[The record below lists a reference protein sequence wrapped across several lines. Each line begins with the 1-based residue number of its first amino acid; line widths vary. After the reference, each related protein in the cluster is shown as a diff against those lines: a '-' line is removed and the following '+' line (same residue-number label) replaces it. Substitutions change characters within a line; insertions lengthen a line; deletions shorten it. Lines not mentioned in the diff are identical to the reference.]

1 MHPFI
6 IDGHLD
12 LAYNALTYGR
22 DYLNGHARTRALERD
37 APFLKRTGQCT
48 VGFPDLL
55 RGRVGLVF
63 GTIFC
68 EPKSHR
74 ISGEYPAYATP
85 QEAHAMGMA
94 QLDWYRRITEQ
105 DPRLALV
112 TDQAG
117 LRALLEPWA
126 GPDTAF
132 DALTQGQQLASRTA
146 AARKQIGIVLLMEG
160 ADPIREPKE
169 LEAWYEKGLRIVGP
183 AWDTTRYAGGTWQKG
198 RLPKLGRELF
208 DVMASLDVVLDVAHM
223 SHETLFEALD
233 VFPGR
238 HVIASHCNP
247 ARFVPNVAER
257 HLPDR
262 AIERIIERGGVIGV
276 VLYNRFLKKDWSGAK
291 RDVTLDDVVR
301 MIDHVCQLAGSAG
314 HVGIGSDYDGG
325 LGYNDI
331 PRELNSVRDHGR
343 IAAELRRRGYAA
355 ADVARIMHGN
365 WLRVLQ
371 NALPG

>member
-1 MHPFI
+1 MYPFI

-22 DYLNGHARTRALERD
+22 DYFNGHARTRMLESD
-37 APFLKRTGQCT
+37 APYLKHTGECT

-74 ISGEYPAYATP
+74 ISGDYPAYANA

-94 QLDWYRRITEQ
+94 QLDWYRRITED

-112 TDQAG
+112 TDQSA
-117 LRALLEPWA
+117 LRELLQPWA
-126 GPDTAF
+126 ADGTAF
-132 DALTQGQQLASRTA
+132 GGLTHGPHPKSQRA
-146 AARKQIGIVLLMEG
+146 AERKQIGIVLLMEG
-160 ADPIREPKE
+160 ADPISEPKE
-169 LEAWYEKGLRIVGP
+169 LERWYEKGLRIVGP

-208 DVMASLDVVLDVAHM
+208 EVMASFDVVLDVAHM
-223 SHETLFEALD
+223 SHETLLESLD
-233 VFPGR
+233 VFPGK

-257 HLPDR
+257 HLPDQ
-262 AIERIIERGGVIGV
+262 AIERIVERGGVIGT
-276 VLYNRFLKKDWSGAK
+276 VLYNKFLKKDWSGSK
-291 RDVTLDDVVR
+291 RDVSLDDVVR
-301 MIDHVCQLAGSAG
+301 MIDHICQIAGNAE
-314 HVGIGSDYDGG
+314 HAAIGSDYDGG
-325 LGYNDI
+325 LGYNEI
-331 PRELNSVRDHGR
+331 PRELNSVRDHAR
-343 IAAELRRRGYAA
+343 IAAELQQRGYSA